1 MHYLIL
7 LQCFPTGLLQLLQN
21 YNSQHTR
28 IAKELWLSG
37 LAGSFATAGDTMFEK
52 QGSKRN
58 NSNSNNFYFL
68 LSPFILLQKKGTF
81 LTYSSYFHRP
91 IPLLQRLIP
100 QLYKPPKYQFILTTA
115 WKKMLPETIPESG
128 NNNNPVVRTC
138 SGVLTSHQP
147 INYIFSCHNVT
158 QEGIEPEKVVEVS
171 PVTAIKTSAIEE
183 GSGSDQDEEPPEE
196 DDGTLDLSRCLGCI
210 FGMLNKPSW

>member
-1 MHYLIL
+1 MHRMPRWLMVIL
-7 LQCFPTGLLQLLQN
+7 LLGC
-21 YNSQHTR
+21 
-28 IAKELWLSG
+28 SG
-37 LAGSFATAGDTMFEK
+37 LGCGAPPEDAITNAVDTCRHK
-52 QGSKRN
+52 LDT
-58 NSNSNNFYFL
+58 NFDFKFL
-68 LSPFILLQKKGTF
+68 DVPVNTPQKKGTF